1 MKNKKGFTLA
11 ELLGVLTVLGIIGII
26 VFPAVDKALKQ
37 GKEDLYNIQISNIKT
52 GAMAWVSENPFI
64 APENEGDVITLT
76 LGQLKQ
82 TGKVDDD
89 IKNPEDKT
97 LFPNDMLITITKT
110 KGTYKVEVLTETGTQ
125 TGETNYD
132 VSLPVIVLNGN
143 MVEYIE
149 LKKSGINYSD
159 PGAIAVYENID
170 ITVRIQTTITKN
182 NETVSSI
189 SPTKSGVYNITYS
202 LDYNGKKAKA
212 VRTVIVRDSEPPI
225 ITVPATT
232 TVKLAN
238 VSKYNLISTINV
250 EDASTYTVTTDKTLP
265 SVVGTYTITYTV
277 TDAEGNVAT
286 ARRKIIV
293 E

>member
-159 PGAIAVYENID
+159 PGAIAIYENID
-170 ITVRIQTTITKN
+170 ITARIQTTITKN
-182 NETVSSI
+182 NENVSSI
-189 SPTKSGVYNITYS
+189 SPTNAGTYNITYS

-212 VRTVIVRDSEPPI
+212 VRTVIVRDSEAPI

-232 TVKLAN
+232 TVKLSD

-250 EDASTYTVTTDKTLP
+250 EDVSEYTVTTDKTLP
-265 SVVGTYTITYTV
+265 SVIGTYTITYTA
-277 TDAEGNVAT
+277 TDTAGNIAT